1 MFTKNK
7 SMANH
12 IQLKISLRE
21 EGVSKLFTQNTI
33 IINNIEY
40 LPDKNL
46 RMNYTI
52 SLDFVLQI
60 EEKKS
65 EIF

>member
-1 MFTKNK
+1 MFTKSK